1 MHSDQ
6 LGRGVFIRQ
15 CGTKAIVNFRRLGQW
30 THYLEPDYGTR
41 ANQHLMTP
49 LEALGVNQL
58 WRELAQSQAGFLGRV
73 VQVDRGECEV
83 MTDDGQIRVTSDSQ
97 RAQGDVAPV
106 TGDWI
111 TVAPGPDDSPVVEQ
125 VLERRTLVVRRDPAE
140 EARPQTLVAN
150 ADVVGVVHGL
160 DRRINP
166 AQLERFCVV
175 GWQSGAAVA
184 VILAKA
190 DLRRHPDR
198 DAAKAVALAPG
209 ATVVVTAA
217 LRGEGLDGLAALL
230 EGNRT
235 LALLG
240 PSGVGKSTLINA
252 LAGSEVQATQEVRAG
267 DARGRHTTIA
277 RRLIPLPGGG
287 SIVDTPGI
295 RAVGPWDAWEGLAAA
310 YAEIDA
316 LDHECRFAE
325 DCWHQGEPDCAVVGH
340 VDEGRLRRYL
350 ELAEELAD
358 QDLDRARRRRK

>member
-1 MHSDQ
+1 
-6 LGRGVFIRQ
+6 
-15 CGTKAIVNFRRLGQW
+15 
-30 THYLEPDYGTR
+30 
-41 ANQHLMTP
+41 MTP
-49 LEALGVNQL
+49 MEALGADQR
-58 WRELAQSQAGFLGRV
+58 WRELAQGQAGVLGRV

-83 MTDDGQIRVTSDSQ
+83 MTDDGEIRASSDSQ

-106 TGDWI
+106 TGDWV
-111 TVAPGPDDSPVVEQ
+111 TVVPGPEDSPAVEQ

-140 EARPQTLVAN
+140 HARPQPLVAN

-190 DLRRHPDR
+190 DLRRHPQR
-198 DAAKAVALAPG
+198 DADKAATLAPG
-209 ATVVVTAA
+209 ASVVVTAA
-217 LRGEGLDGLAALL
+217 LRGEGLDRFTALL

-252 LAGSEVQATQEVRAG
+252 VVGTEVQATQQVRAG
-267 DARGRHTTIA
+267 DAKGRHTTIA
-277 RRLIPLPGGG
+277 RRLIPLPAGG

-325 DCWHQGEPDCAVVGH
+325 DCWHQGEPDCAVAGN
-340 VDEGRLRRYL
+340 VDPGRLRRYL

>member
-1 MHSDQ
+1 
-6 LGRGVFIRQ
+6 
-15 CGTKAIVNFRRLGQW
+15 
-30 THYLEPDYGTR
+30 
-41 ANQHLMTP
+41 MTP
-49 LEALGVNQL
+49 LEALGVGPM
-58 WRELAQSQAGFLGRV
+58 WRELAERETGSLGRV

-83 MTDDGQIRVTSDSQ
+83 VTDNGQIRVSSDSQ
-97 RAQGDVAPV
+97 RAQGEVAPV
-106 TGDWI
+106 TGDWV
-111 TVAPGPDDSPVVEQ
+111 TVVPGPDDILTVEQ

-140 EARPQTLVAN
+140 HARPQTLVAN

-184 VILAKA
+184 IILAKS
-190 DLRRHPDR
+190 DLRRRPER
-198 DAAKAVALAPG
+198 DAEKAAVLAPG
-209 ATVVVTAA
+209 ASVVVTAA
-217 LRGEGLDGLAALL
+217 LRGEGLDQMAGLL

-252 LAGSEVQATQEVRAG
+252 LVGTEVQATQEVRTG

-277 RRLIPLPGGG
+277 RRLIPLPNGG

-316 LDHECRFAE
+316 LDQGCRFAE
-325 DCWHQGEPDCAVVGH
+325 DCWHQGQPGCAVAGN
-340 VDEGRLRRYL
+340 VDPGRLRRYL
-350 ELAEELAD
+350 ELANELAD
-358 QDLDRARRRRK
+358 QDLDLARRRN

>member
-1 MHSDQ
+1 
-6 LGRGVFIRQ
+6 
-15 CGTKAIVNFRRLGQW
+15 
-30 THYLEPDYGTR
+30 
-41 ANQHLMTP
+41 MTP
-49 LEALGVNQL
+49 MEALGADQR
-58 WRELAQSQAGFLGRV
+58 WRELAQGQAGVLGRV

-83 MTDDGQIRVTSDSQ
+83 MTDDGQIRASSDSQ

-106 TGDWI
+106 TGDWV
-111 TVAPGPDDSPVVEQ
+111 TVVPGPEDSPAVEQ

-140 EARPQTLVAN
+140 HARPQPLVAN

-190 DLRRHPDR
+190 DLRRHPQR
-198 DAAKAVALAPG
+198 DADKAAALAPG
-209 ATVVVTAA
+209 ASVVVTAA
-217 LRGEGLDGLAALL
+217 LRGEGLDCFTALL

-252 LAGSEVQATQEVRAG
+252 VVGAEVQATQQVRAG
-267 DARGRHTTIA
+267 DAKGRHTTIA
-277 RRLIPLPGGG
+277 RRLIPLPAGG

-310 YAEIDA
+310 YAEVDA

-325 DCWHQGEPDCAVVGH
+325 DCWHRGEPGCAVAGN
-340 VDEGRLRRYL
+340 VDPGRLRRYL

-358 QDLDRARRRRK
+358 QDLDRARRRR

>member
-1 MHSDQ
+1 M
-6 LGRGVFIRQ
+6 
-15 CGTKAIVNFRRLGQW
+15 GQW
-30 THYLEPDYGTR
+30 TRYLEPDYGTR
-41 ANQHLMTP
+41 ANQHPMTP
-49 LEALGVNQL
+49 LEALGVNQH

-111 TVAPGPDDSPVVEQ
+111 TVAPGPDDDIPVVEQ

-175 GWQSGAAVA
+175 GWQSGATVA

-190 DLRRHPDR
+190 DLRRNPDR
-198 DAAKAVALAPG
+198 DAAKAAALAPG
-209 ATVVVTAA
+209 ATVVLTAA
-217 LRGEGLDGLAALL
+217 LRGEGLDRLAALL

-252 LAGSEVQATQEVRAG
+252 LFGSEVQATQEVRAG

-277 RRLIPLPGGG
+277 RRLIPLADGG

-316 LDHECRFAE
+316 LDDDCRFAE
-325 DCWHQGEPDCAVVGH
+325 DCWHRGEPGCAVVGN
-340 VDEGRLRRYL
+340 VDSGRLRRYL
-350 ELAEELAD
+350 ELAGELAD
-358 QDLDRARRRRK
+358 QDLDRARRKRK

>member
-1 MHSDQ
+1 
-6 LGRGVFIRQ
+6 
-15 CGTKAIVNFRRLGQW
+15 
-30 THYLEPDYGTR
+30 
-41 ANQHLMTP
+41 MTP
-49 LEALGVNQL
+49 LEALGADQR
-58 WRELAQSQAGFLGRV
+58 WRELAQSHSGRLGRV

-83 MTDDGQIRVTSDSQ
+83 MTDGGQIRVSSDSQ
-97 RAQGDVAPV
+97 RAQDDVAPV

-111 TVAPGPDDSPVVEQ
+111 TVAPGPDDIFAVEQ

-140 EARPQTLVAN
+140 QARAQTLVAN

-175 GWQSGAAVA
+175 GWQSGAEVA

-198 DAAKAVALAPG
+198 DAAKAAALAPG

-217 LRGEGLDGLAALL
+217 LRGEGLDNLNALF
-230 EGNRT
+230 EGGRT

-240 PSGVGKSTLINA
+240 PSGVGKSTLINT
-252 LAGSEVQATQEVRAG
+252 LVGTEVQATQEVRAG

-277 RRLIPLPGGG
+277 RRLIALPSGG

-316 LDHECRFAE
+316 LDQECRFAE
-325 DCWHQGEPDCAVVGH
+325 DCWHQGQPGCAVAGN

>member
-1 MHSDQ
+1 
-6 LGRGVFIRQ
+6 
-15 CGTKAIVNFRRLGQW
+15 
-30 THYLEPDYGTR
+30 
-41 ANQHLMTP
+41 MTP
-49 LEALGVNQL
+49 LEALGGDQQ
-58 WRELAQSQAGFLGRV
+58 WRELAQGLAGRLGRV

-83 MTDDGQIRVTSDSQ
+83 MTDDGQVRASSDSQ
-97 RAQGDVAPV
+97 RAQGDVAPA
-106 TGDWI
+106 TGDWV
-111 TVAPGPDDSPVVEQ
+111 TVVPGPDDSPAVER
-125 VLERRTLVVRRDPAE
+125 VLERRTLVERRDPAE
-140 EARPQTLVAN
+140 QARPQTLVAN

-175 GWQSGAAVA
+175 GWQSGASVA

-190 DLRRHPDR
+190 DLRRHPQR
-198 DAAKAVALAPG
+198 DADKAAGLAPG
-209 ATVVVTAA
+209 ATVVLTAA
-217 LRGEGLDGLAALL
+217 LRGEGLDSLAALL

-267 DARGRHTTIA
+267 DAKGRHTTIA

-287 SIVDTPGI
+287 SVVDTPGI

-316 LDHECRFAE
+316 LDSQCRFAE
-325 DCWHQGEPDCAVVGH
+325 DCWHQGEPDCAVAGN
-340 VDEGRLRRYL
+340 VDPGRLRRYF

-358 QDLDRARRRRK
+358 QDLDLARRWRK

>member
-1 MHSDQ
+1 
-6 LGRGVFIRQ
+6 
-15 CGTKAIVNFRRLGQW
+15 
-30 THYLEPDYGTR
+30 
-41 ANQHLMTP
+41 MTP
-49 LEALGVNQL
+49 LEALGVDQH
-58 WRELAQSQAGFLGRV
+58 WRELAQRQAGRLGRV

-83 MTDDGQIRVTSDSQ
+83 MTDEGQIRVTSDSQ

-111 TVAPGPDDSPVVEQ
+111 TVVPGPDDSLVVEQ
-125 VLERRTLVVRRDPAE
+125 VLERRTRVVRRDPAE

-175 GWQSGAAVA
+175 GWQSGAAMA

-190 DLRRHPDR
+190 DLRRNPER
-198 DAAKAVALAPG
+198 DAEKAAALAPG
-209 ATVVVTAA
+209 TKVLVTAA
-217 LRGEGLDGLAALL
+217 LQGEGLDRLAALL

-252 LAGSEVQATQEVRAG
+252 LVGTEVQATQQVRAG
-267 DARGRHTTIA
+267 DGRGRHTTIA
-277 RRLIPLPGGG
+277 RRLIALPSGG

-325 DCWHQGEPDCAVVGH
+325 DCWHEDQPGCAVAGN
-340 VDEGRLRRYL
+340 VDPDRLRRYL

-358 QDLDRARRRRK
+358 QDLDRARRRRR

>member
-1 MHSDQ
+1 
-6 LGRGVFIRQ
+6 
-15 CGTKAIVNFRRLGQW
+15 
-30 THYLEPDYGTR
+30 
-41 ANQHLMTP
+41 MTP
-49 LEALGVNQL
+49 LEALGADQQ
-58 WRELAQSQAGFLGRV
+58 WRELAQSQGGRLGRV

-83 MTDDGQIRVTSDSQ
+83 MTDEGQIRVSSDSQ

-111 TVAPGPDDSPVVEQ
+111 TVVPDLDDIPTVEQ

-140 EARPQTLVAN
+140 HARAQTLVAN
-150 ADVVGVVHGL
+150 VDVVGVVHGL

-175 GWQSGAAVA
+175 AWQSGASVA
-184 VILAKA
+184 IILAKA
-190 DLRRHPDR
+190 DLRRRPER
-198 DAAKAVALAPG
+198 DAEKAAALAPG

-217 LRGEGLDGLAALL
+217 LRGEGLDQMTALL

-252 LAGSEVQATQEVRAG
+252 LVGSEVQTTQEVRAG

-277 RRLIPLPGGG
+277 RRLIALPNGG

-316 LDHECRFAE
+316 LDQECRFAE
-325 DCWHQGEPDCAVVGH
+325 DCWHQGQPGCAVAGN
-340 VDEGRLRRYL
+340 VDPGRLRRYL
-350 ELAEELAD
+350 ELANELAD
-358 QDLDRARRRRK
+358 QDLDLARRRHE

>member
-1 MHSDQ
+1 
-6 LGRGVFIRQ
+6 
-15 CGTKAIVNFRRLGQW
+15 
-30 THYLEPDYGTR
+30 
-41 ANQHLMTP
+41 MTP
-49 LEALGVNQL
+49 LEALGADQR
-58 WRELAQSQAGFLGRV
+58 WRELAQGQTGRLGRV

-83 MTDDGQIRVTSDSQ
+83 MTDDGQIRVSSDSQ

-106 TGDWI
+106 TGDWV
-111 TVAPGPDDSPVVEQ
+111 TVAPGPDDSPAVEQ

-140 EARPQTLVAN
+140 QARVQTLVAN

-175 GWQSGAAVA
+175 GWQSGASVA

-190 DLRRHPDR
+190 DLRRNPER
-198 DAAKAVALAPG
+198 DAEKAAALAPG
-209 ATVVVTAA
+209 AAVVATAA
-217 LRGEGLDGLAALL
+217 LRGEGLDRLAALL

-252 LAGSEVQATQEVRAG
+252 LAGAEIQATKEVRAG

-325 DCWHQGEPDCAVVGH
+325 DCWHQGQPGCAVAGN
-340 VDEGRLRRYL
+340 VDPGRLRRYL

>member
-1 MHSDQ
+1 
-6 LGRGVFIRQ
+6 
-15 CGTKAIVNFRRLGQW
+15 
-30 THYLEPDYGTR
+30 
-41 ANQHLMTP
+41 MTP
-49 LEALGVNQL
+49 LEALGAEQR
-58 WRELAQSQAGFLGRV
+58 WRELARGHVGTLGRV

-83 MTDDGQIRVTSDSQ
+83 TTDEGQIRVSSDSQ
-97 RAQGDVAPV
+97 RAQDLVAPV
-106 TGDWI
+106 TGDWV
-111 TVAPGPDDSPVVEQ
+111 TVIGDLNGNPLLEQ
-125 VLERRTLVVRRDPAE
+125 VLERQTLVVRRDPAE
-140 EARPQTLVAN
+140 HAQPQALVAN

-175 GWQSGAAVA
+175 AWQSGAEVA

-190 DLRRHPDR
+190 DLRRRPER
-198 DAAKAVALAPG
+198 DAEKAAALAPG
-209 ATVVVTAA
+209 AKVIVTAA
-217 LRGEGLDGLAALL
+217 LQGRGLHHVVALL

-252 LAGSEVQATQEVRAG
+252 LAGTEVQATQEVRAG
-267 DARGRHTTIA
+267 DAKGRHTTIA
-277 RRLIPLPGGG
+277 RRLIPLPDGG

-316 LDHECRFAE
+316 LDHRCRFAE
-325 DCWHQGEPDCAVVGH
+325 DCWHQGQPGCAVAGN

-358 QDLDRARRRRK
+358 QDLDLARRRK

>member
-1 MHSDQ
+1 
-6 LGRGVFIRQ
+6 
-15 CGTKAIVNFRRLGQW
+15 
-30 THYLEPDYGTR
+30 
-41 ANQHLMTP
+41 MTP
-49 LEALGVNQL
+49 LEALGADQR
-58 WRELAQSQAGFLGRV
+58 WRELAQILGGRLGRV

-83 MTDDGQIRVTSDSQ
+83 MTDDGQIRVSSDSQ
-97 RAQGDVAPV
+97 RAQDDVAPV
-106 TGDWI
+106 TGDWV
-111 TVAPGPDDSPVVEQ
+111 TVAPGPDYSPAVEQ

-140 EARPQTLVAN
+140 HARAQTLVAN

-175 GWQSGAAVA
+175 GWQSGAAMA

-198 DAAKAVALAPG
+198 DAAKAAALAPG

-217 LRGEGLDGLAALL
+217 LRGEGLDRLAALL
-230 EGNRT
+230 EPNRT

-252 LAGSEVQATQEVRAG
+252 LVGTEVQATQEVRAG

-277 RRLIPLPGGG
+277 RRLIALPSGG

-310 YAEIDA
+310 YAEVDA

-325 DCWHQGEPDCAVVGH
+325 DCWHQGQPGCAVAGN
-340 VDEGRLRRYL
+340 VDAGRLRRYL

>member
-1 MHSDQ
+1 
-6 LGRGVFIRQ
+6 
-15 CGTKAIVNFRRLGQW
+15 
-30 THYLEPDYGTR
+30 
-41 ANQHLMTP
+41 MTP
-49 LEALGVNQL
+49 LEALGANQR
-58 WRELAQSQAGFLGRV
+58 WRELAQHQAGALGRV

-97 RAQGDVAPV
+97 RAQDDVAPV

-111 TVAPGPDDSPVVEQ
+111 TVAPDPDDSPAVEQ

-140 EARPQTLVAN
+140 HARAQTLVAN
-150 ADVVGVVHGL
+150 ADVVGVVCGL

-175 GWQSGAAVA
+175 AWQSGAAVA

-190 DLRRHPDR
+190 DLRRHPER
-198 DAAKAVALAPG
+198 DADKAAALAPG

-217 LRGEGLDGLAALL
+217 LRGEGLDEVAALL
-230 EGNRT
+230 EENRT

-252 LAGSEVQATQEVRAG
+252 LVGTEVQATQEVRGG
-267 DARGRHTTIA
+267 DAKGRHTTIA
-277 RRLIPLPGGG
+277 RRLVPVPHGG

-295 RAVGPWDAWEGLAAA
+295 RAVGPWDAWDGLAAA

-325 DCWHQGEPDCAVVGH
+325 NCWHQGEPDCAVAGN
-340 VDEGRLRRYL
+340 VDPGRLRRYL

-358 QDLDRARRRRK
+358 QDLDRARRRS

>member
-1 MHSDQ
+1 
-6 LGRGVFIRQ
+6 
-15 CGTKAIVNFRRLGQW
+15 
-30 THYLEPDYGTR
+30 
-41 ANQHLMTP
+41 MTP
-49 LEALGVNQL
+49 LEALGADQR
-58 WRELAQSQAGFLGRV
+58 WRELAQSQEGRLGRV

-83 MTDDGQIRVTSDSQ
+83 MTDEGQIRVSSDSQ
-97 RAQGDVAPV
+97 RAQDDVAPV

-111 TVAPGPDDSPVVEQ
+111 TVVPDPDDIPTVEQ

-140 EARPQTLVAN
+140 RARPQTLVAN

-175 GWQSGAAVA
+175 GWQSGAAMA

-190 DLRRHPDR
+190 DLRRHPER
-198 DAAKAVALAPG
+198 DAEKAAALAPG

-217 LRGEGLDGLAALL
+217 LRGKGLDGLSALL
-230 EGNRT
+230 ESNRT

-252 LAGSEVQATQEVRAG
+252 LAGTEVQATQEVRTG
-267 DARGRHTTIA
+267 DAKGRHTTIA

-316 LDHECRFAE
+316 LDQDCRFAE
-325 DCWHQGEPDCAVVGH
+325 DCWHQGEPDCAVADN
-340 VDEGRLRRYL
+340 VDAGRLRRYL

-358 QDLDRARRRRK
+358 QDLDRARRWGK

>member
-1 MHSDQ
+1 
-6 LGRGVFIRQ
+6 
-15 CGTKAIVNFRRLGQW
+15 
-30 THYLEPDYGTR
+30 
-41 ANQHLMTP
+41 MTP
-49 LEALGVNQL
+49 LEALGADQR
-58 WRELAQSQAGFLGRV
+58 WRELAQRQEGRLGRV

-83 MTDDGQIRVTSDSQ
+83 MTDEGQIRVSSDSQ
-97 RAQGDVAPV
+97 RAQDDVAPV

-111 TVAPGPDDSPVVEQ
+111 TVVPDPDDIPTVEQ

-140 EARPQTLVAN
+140 HAQPQTLVAN

-184 VILAKA
+184 VVLAKA
-190 DLRRHPDR
+190 DLRRHPER
-198 DAAKAVALAPG
+198 DAEKAAVLAPG

-217 LRGEGLDGLAALL
+217 LRGEGLHNLTALL
-230 EGNRT
+230 EGGRT

-252 LAGSEVQATQEVRAG
+252 LVGAEVQATKEVRAG

-277 RRLIPLPGGG
+277 RRLIALPGGG

-325 DCWHQGEPDCAVVGH
+325 DCWHQGQPGCAVAGN

-358 QDLDRARRRRK
+358 QDLDRARRRRQ

>member
-1 MHSDQ
+1 
-6 LGRGVFIRQ
+6 
-15 CGTKAIVNFRRLGQW
+15 
-30 THYLEPDYGTR
+30 
-41 ANQHLMTP
+41 MTP
-49 LEALGVNQL
+49 LEALGADQH
-58 WRELAQSQAGFLGRV
+58 WRELAQGQTGRLGRV

-83 MTDDGQIRVTSDSQ
+83 MTDDGQIRVSSDSQ

-106 TGDWI
+106 TGDWV
-111 TVAPGPDDSPVVEQ
+111 TVVPGPDDSPAVEQ
-125 VLERRTLVVRRDPAE
+125 VLGRRTLVVRRDPAE
-140 EARPQTLVAN
+140 QARVQTLVAN

-175 GWQSGAAVA
+175 GWQSGASVA

-190 DLRRHPDR
+190 DLRRNPER
-198 DAAKAVALAPG
+198 DAEKAAALAPG
-209 ATVVVTAA
+209 AAVVATAA
-217 LRGEGLDGLAALL
+217 LRGEGLDRLAALL

-252 LAGSEVQATQEVRAG
+252 LAGAEIQATKEVRAG
-267 DARGRHTTIA
+267 DAKGRHTTIA

-325 DCWHQGEPDCAVVGH
+325 DCWHQGQPGCAVAGN
-340 VDEGRLRRYL
+340 VDPGRLRRYL

-358 QDLDRARRRRK
+358 QDFDRARRRRK

>member
-1 MHSDQ
+1 
-6 LGRGVFIRQ
+6 
-15 CGTKAIVNFRRLGQW
+15 
-30 THYLEPDYGTR
+30 
-41 ANQHLMTP
+41 MTP
-49 LEALGVNQL
+49 MEALGADQR
-58 WRELAQSQAGFLGRV
+58 WRELAQDQAGVLGRV

-83 MTDDGQIRVTSDSQ
+83 MTDDGQIRASSDSQ

-106 TGDWI
+106 TGDWV
-111 TVAPGPDDSPVVEQ
+111 TVVPGPEDSPAVEQ

-140 EARPQTLVAN
+140 HARPQPLVAN

-190 DLRRHPDR
+190 DLRRHPQR
-198 DAAKAVALAPG
+198 DADKAAALAPG
-209 ATVVVTAA
+209 ASVVVTAA
-217 LRGEGLDGLAALL
+217 LRGEGLDRFTALL

-240 PSGVGKSTLINA
+240 PSGVGKSTLINTVVGA
-252 LAGSEVQATQEVRAG
+252 EVQATQQVRAG
-267 DARGRHTTIA
+267 DAKGRHTTIA
-277 RRLIPLPGGG
+277 RRLIPLPAGG

-295 RAVGPWDAWEGLAAA
+295 RAVGPWEAWEGLAAA

-325 DCWHQGEPDCAVVGH
+325 DCWHQGEPDCAVAGNV
-340 VDEGRLRRYL
+340 EPGRLQRYL
-350 ELAEELAD
+350 ELAEELAN
-358 QDLDRARRRRK
+358 QDLDRARRRRN

>member
-1 MHSDQ
+1 
-6 LGRGVFIRQ
+6 
-15 CGTKAIVNFRRLGQW
+15 
-30 THYLEPDYGTR
+30 
-41 ANQHLMTP
+41 MTP
-49 LEALGVNQL
+49 LEALGADEQ
-58 WRELAQSQAGFLGRV
+58 WRDAVKGLAGRLGRV

-83 MTDDGQIRVTSDSQ
+83 MTDDGPIRASSDSQ

-106 TGDWI
+106 TGDWV
-111 TVAPGPDDSPVVEQ
+111 TVVPGPEDSPAVER

-140 EARPQTLVAN
+140 QARPQPLVAN
-150 ADVVGVVHGL
+150 ADVVGVVYGL

-166 AQLERFCVV
+166 AQIERFCVV
-175 GWQSGAAVA
+175 AWQSGATVA

-190 DLRRHPDR
+190 DLRRHPER
-198 DAAKAVALAPG
+198 DAQKAAVVAPR
-209 ATVVVTAA
+209 ATVVTTAA
-217 LRGEGLDGLAALL
+217 LRGEGLDDVTALL

-252 LAGSEVQATQEVRAG
+252 LMGTEVQATQEVRAG

-316 LDHECRFAE
+316 LDDDCRFAE
-325 DCWHQGEPDCAVVGH
+325 DCWHRGEPGCAVVGN
-340 VDEGRLRRYL
+340 VDPGRLRRYL

-358 QDLDRARRRRK
+358 QDLDRARRWRR

>member
-1 MHSDQ
+1 
-6 LGRGVFIRQ
+6 
-15 CGTKAIVNFRRLGQW
+15 
-30 THYLEPDYGTR
+30 
-41 ANQHLMTP
+41 MTP
-49 LEALGVNQL
+49 MEALGADQR
-58 WRELAQSQAGFLGRV
+58 WRELAQGQAGVLGRV

-83 MTDDGQIRVTSDSQ
+83 MTDDGPLRASSDSQ

-106 TGDWI
+106 TGDWV
-111 TVAPGPDDSPVVEQ
+111 TVVPGPEDSPAVEQ

-140 EARPQTLVAN
+140 HARPQPLVAN

-190 DLRRHPDR
+190 DLRRHPQR
-198 DAAKAVALAPG
+198 DADKAAALAPG
-209 ATVVVTAA
+209 ASVVVTAA
-217 LRGEGLDGLAALL
+217 LRGEGLDCFTALL

-240 PSGVGKSTLINA
+240 PSGVGKSTLINTVVGA
-252 LAGSEVQATQEVRAG
+252 EVQATQQVRAG
-267 DARGRHTTIA
+267 DAKGRHTTIA
-277 RRLIPLPGGG
+277 RRLIPLPAGG

-310 YAEIDA
+310 YAEVDA

-325 DCWHQGEPDCAVVGH
+325 DCWHRGEPGCAVAGN
-340 VDEGRLRRYL
+340 VDPGRLRRYL

-358 QDLDRARRRRK
+358 QDLDRARRRR

>member
-1 MHSDQ
+1 
-6 LGRGVFIRQ
+6 
-15 CGTKAIVNFRRLGQW
+15 
-30 THYLEPDYGTR
+30 
-41 ANQHLMTP
+41 MTP
-49 LEALGVNQL
+49 LEALGADQR
-58 WRELAQSQAGFLGRV
+58 WRELAQSQAGMLGRV

-83 MTDDGQIRVTSDSQ
+83 VTDDGQIRVSSDSQ

-106 TGDWI
+106 TGDWV
-111 TVAPGPDDSPVVEQ
+111 TVVPGPDDSPAVEQ
-125 VLERRTLVVRRDPAE
+125 VLDRRTLVVRRDPAE
-140 EARPQTLVAN
+140 QARPQTLVAN

-166 AQLERFCVV
+166 AQMERFCVV
-175 GWQSGAAVA
+175 GWQSGASVA

-198 DAAKAVALAPG
+198 DGEKAAAVAPG
-209 ATVVVTAA
+209 AKVVLTAA
-217 LRGEGLDGLAALL
+217 LRGEGLDRVSDLL
-230 EGNRT
+230 VGNRT

-252 LAGSEVQATQEVRAG
+252 LVGSEVQHTQEVRAG

-325 DCWHQGEPDCAVVGH
+325 DCWHQGEPDCAVAGN
-340 VDEGRLRRYL
+340 VDPGRLRRYL

-358 QDLDRARRRRK
+358 QDFDRARRRRK

>member
-1 MHSDQ
+1 MSACRPTPAFFGSNGPRD
-6 LGRGVFIRQ
+6 
-15 CGTKAIVNFRRLGQW
+15 
-30 THYLEPDYGTR
+30 P
-41 ANQHLMTP
+41 MTP
-49 LEALGVNQL
+49 LEALGADQR
-58 WRELAQSQAGFLGRV
+58 WRELAQSQGGRLGRV

-83 MTDDGQIRVTSDSQ
+83 MTDEGQIRVSSDSQ

-106 TGDWI
+106 TGDWV
-111 TVAPGPDDSPVVEQ
+111 TVVPDPDDVLTVEQ

-140 EARPQTLVAN
+140 HARAQMLVTN

-190 DLRRHPDR
+190 DLRRHPER
-198 DAAKAVALAPG
+198 DAKKAAVVAPG

-217 LRGEGLDGLAALL
+217 LKGEGLDDLTALL
-230 EGNRT
+230 EGGRT
-235 LALLG
+235 LAMLG

-252 LAGSEVQATQEVRAG
+252 LVGDEVQATQEVRAG

-277 RRLIPLPGGG
+277 RRLIALPGGG

-316 LDHECRFAE
+316 LDQDCRFAE
-325 DCWHQGEPDCAVVGH
+325 DCWHQGEPDCAVASN
-340 VDEGRLRRYL
+340 VDPGRLRRYL

-358 QDLDRARRRRK
+358 QDLERARRRRK

>member
-1 MHSDQ
+1 M
-6 LGRGVFIRQ
+6 
-15 CGTKAIVNFRRLGQW
+15 
-30 THYLEPDYGTR
+30 
-41 ANQHLMTP
+41 MP
-49 LEALGVNQL
+49 LEALGADDR
-58 WRELAQSQAGFLGRV
+58 WRDAVRGLAGRLGRV

-83 MTDDGQIRVTSDSQ
+83 MTDDGPIRASSDSQ

-106 TGDWI
+106 TGDWV
-111 TVAPGPDDSPVVEQ
+111 TVVPGPEDSPAVEQ

-140 EARPQTLVAN
+140 QARPQPLVAN
-150 ADVVGVVHGL
+150 ADVVGVVYGL

-175 GWQSGAAVA
+175 AWQSGATVA

-190 DLRRHPDR
+190 DLRRHPER
-198 DAAKAVALAPG
+198 DAQKAAAVAPG
-209 ATVVVTAA
+209 AAVITTAA
-217 LRGEGLDGLAALL
+217 LRGVGLDEVTALL
-230 EGNRT
+230 EDNRT

-252 LAGSEVQATQEVRAG
+252 LAGTEVQATQEVRAG

-287 SIVDTPGI
+287 SVVDTPGI

-316 LDHECRFAE
+316 LDDDCRFAE
-325 DCWHQGEPDCAVVGH
+325 DCWHRGEPGCAVVGN
-340 VDEGRLRRYL
+340 VDSGRLRRYL
-350 ELAEELAD
+350 DLAEELAD
-358 QDLDRARRRRK
+358 QDLDRARRWRK

>member
-1 MHSDQ
+1 
-6 LGRGVFIRQ
+6 
-15 CGTKAIVNFRRLGQW
+15 
-30 THYLEPDYGTR
+30 
-41 ANQHLMTP
+41 MTP
-49 LEALGVNQL
+49 MEALGADQR
-58 WRELAQSQAGFLGRV
+58 WRELAQGQAGVLGRV

-83 MTDDGQIRVTSDSQ
+83 MTDEGPIRASSDSQ

-106 TGDWI
+106 TGDWV
-111 TVAPGPDDSPVVEQ
+111 TVVPGPEDSPAVEQ

-140 EARPQTLVAN
+140 HAQPQPLVAN

-190 DLRRHPDR
+190 DLRRHPQR
-198 DAAKAVALAPG
+198 DADKATTLAPG
-209 ATVVVTAA
+209 ASVVVTAA
-217 LRGEGLDGLAALL
+217 LRGEGLDRFTALL

-252 LAGSEVQATQEVRAG
+252 VVGAEVQATQQVRAG
-267 DARGRHTTIA
+267 DAKGRHTTIA
-277 RRLIPLPGGG
+277 RRLIPLPAGG

-325 DCWHQGEPDCAVVGH
+325 DCWHQGEPDCAVAGN
-340 VDEGRLRRYL
+340 VDPGRLRRYL

-358 QDLDRARRRRK
+358 QDLDRARRRR

>member
-1 MHSDQ
+1 MTPLNALGADQKWRQMAQHLEGQ
-6 LGRGVFIRQ
+6 LGRV
-15 CGTKAIVNFRRLGQW
+15 L
-30 THYLEPDYGTR
+30 
-41 ANQHLMTP
+41 
-49 LEALGVNQL
+49 
-58 WRELAQSQAGFLGRV
+58 
-73 VQVDRGECEV
+73 QVDRGECEV
-83 MTDDGQIRVTSDSQ
+83 MTDKGLIRVTSDSQ

-111 TVAPGPDDSPVVEQ
+111 TVVPDLDDFPKVEQ

-140 EARPQTLVAN
+140 HAMPQALVAN

-166 AQLERFCVV
+166 AQMERFCVV
-175 GWQSGAAVA
+175 GWQSGAEVA

-190 DLRRHPDR
+190 DLRRHPER
-198 DAAKAVALAPG
+198 DAEKAAALAPG
-209 ATVVVTAA
+209 ATVMVTAA
-217 LRGEGLDGLAALL
+217 LRGEGLDSLTSLL
-230 EGNRT
+230 EEGRT

-252 LAGSEVQATQEVRAG
+252 LVGAEVQATQEVRAG

-277 RRLIPLPGGG
+277 RRLIALPSGG

-325 DCWHQGEPDCAVVGH
+325 DCWHQGQPGCAVAGN
-340 VDEGRLRRYL
+340 VDPGRLRRYL
-350 ELAEELAD
+350 DLAEELAD
-358 QDLDRARRRRK
+358 QDLDLARRQRR

>member
-1 MHSDQ
+1 
-6 LGRGVFIRQ
+6 
-15 CGTKAIVNFRRLGQW
+15 
-30 THYLEPDYGTR
+30 
-41 ANQHLMTP
+41 MTP
-49 LEALGVNQL
+49 MEALGADQR
-58 WRELAQSQAGFLGRV
+58 WRELAQGQAGVLGRV

-83 MTDDGQIRVTSDSQ
+83 MTDEGPIRASSDSQ

-106 TGDWI
+106 TGDWV
-111 TVAPGPDDSPVVEQ
+111 TVVPGPEDSPAVEQ

-140 EARPQTLVAN
+140 HAQPQPLVAN

-190 DLRRHPDR
+190 DLRRHPQR
-198 DAAKAVALAPG
+198 DADKAATLAPG
-209 ATVVVTAA
+209 ASVVVTAA
-217 LRGEGLDGLAALL
+217 LRGEGLDRFTALL

-252 LAGSEVQATQEVRAG
+252 VVGTEVQATQQVRAG
-267 DARGRHTTIA
+267 DAKGRHTTIA
-277 RRLIPLPGGG
+277 RRLIPLPAGG

-325 DCWHQGEPDCAVVGH
+325 DCWHQGEPDCAVAGN
-340 VDEGRLRRYL
+340 VDPGRLRRYL

-358 QDLDRARRRRK
+358 QDLDRARRRRQ

>member
-1 MHSDQ
+1 
-6 LGRGVFIRQ
+6 
-15 CGTKAIVNFRRLGQW
+15 
-30 THYLEPDYGTR
+30 
-41 ANQHLMTP
+41 MTP
-49 LEALGVNQL
+49 LEALGADEQ
-58 WRELAQSQAGFLGRV
+58 WRDAVRGLAGRLGRV

-83 MTDDGQIRVTSDSQ
+83 VTDAGPIRASSDSQ

-106 TGDWI
+106 TGDWV
-111 TVAPGPDDSPVVEQ
+111 TVVPGPEDSPAVER

-140 EARPQTLVAN
+140 QARPQPLVAN
-150 ADVVGVVHGL
+150 ADVVGVVYGL

-166 AQLERFCVV
+166 AQIERFCVV
-175 GWQSGAAVA
+175 AWQSGATVA

-190 DLRRHPDR
+190 DLRRHPER
-198 DAAKAVALAPG
+198 DAQKAAAVAPG
-209 ATVVVTAA
+209 AAVVTTAA
-217 LRGEGLDGLAALL
+217 LQGEGLDEVTALL

-252 LAGSEVQATQEVRAG
+252 LVGAEVQATQEVRAG

-316 LDHECRFAE
+316 LDDECRFAE
-325 DCWHQGEPDCAVVGH
+325 DCWHRGEPGCAVAGN
-340 VDEGRLRRYL
+340 VDAGRLRRYL

-358 QDLDRARRRRK
+358 QDLDRARRWRR

>member
-1 MHSDQ
+1 
-6 LGRGVFIRQ
+6 
-15 CGTKAIVNFRRLGQW
+15 
-30 THYLEPDYGTR
+30 
-41 ANQHLMTP
+41 MTP
-49 LEALGVNQL
+49 MEALGADQR
-58 WRELAQSQAGFLGRV
+58 WRELAQGQAGVLGRV

-83 MTDDGQIRVTSDSQ
+83 MTDEGPIRASSDSQ

-106 TGDWI
+106 TGDWV
-111 TVAPGPDDSPVVEQ
+111 TVVPGPEDSPAVEQ

-140 EARPQTLVAN
+140 HAQPQPLVAN

-190 DLRRHPDR
+190 DLRRHPQR
-198 DAAKAVALAPG
+198 DADKAATLAPG
-209 ATVVVTAA
+209 ASVVVTAA
-217 LRGEGLDGLAALL
+217 LRGEGLDRFTALL

-252 LAGSEVQATQEVRAG
+252 VVGTEVQATQQVRAG
-267 DARGRHTTIA
+267 DAKGRHTTIA
-277 RRLIPLPGGG
+277 RRLIPLPAGG

-325 DCWHQGEPDCAVVGH
+325 DCWHQGEPDCAVAGN
-340 VDEGRLRRYL
+340 VDPGRLRRYL

>member
-1 MHSDQ
+1 
-6 LGRGVFIRQ
+6 
-15 CGTKAIVNFRRLGQW
+15 
-30 THYLEPDYGTR
+30 
-41 ANQHLMTP
+41 MTP
-49 LEALGVNQL
+49 LDALGADQR
-58 WRELAQSQAGFLGRV
+58 WRELAQSQTGRLGRV

-83 MTDDGQIRVTSDSQ
+83 MTDEGQIRVTSDSQ

-106 TGDWI
+106 TGDWV
-111 TVAPGPDDSPVVEQ
+111 TVVPGPDDSLVVEQ

-190 DLRRHPDR
+190 DLRRNPDR
-198 DAAKAVALAPG
+198 DAAKAAALAPG

-217 LRGEGLDGLAALL
+217 LRGEGLDSFSALL

-252 LAGSEVQATQEVRAG
+252 LFGTEVQDTQEVRAG

-277 RRLIPLPGGG
+277 RRLIPLTDGG

-325 DCWHQGEPDCAVVGH
+325 DCWHQGQPGCAVAGN
-340 VDEGRLRRYL
+340 VDAGRLRRYL

-358 QDLDRARRRRK
+358 QDLDRARRRRQ

>member
-1 MHSDQ
+1 
-6 LGRGVFIRQ
+6 
-15 CGTKAIVNFRRLGQW
+15 
-30 THYLEPDYGTR
+30 
-41 ANQHLMTP
+41 MTP
-49 LEALGVNQL
+49 LEAFGADQR
-58 WRELAQSQAGFLGRV
+58 WRELAQHQQGRLGRV

-83 MTDDGQIRVTSDSQ
+83 MTDDGQIRVSSDSQ

-111 TVAPGPDDSPVVEQ
+111 TVVFDPDDALVVGK

-140 EARPQTLVAN
+140 HARAQSLVAN

-166 AQLERFCVV
+166 AQLERFSVV

-190 DLRRHPDR
+190 DLRRHPGR
-198 DAAKAVALAPG
+198 DAEKAAALAPG
-209 ATVVVTAA
+209 ATVVITAA
-217 LRGEGLDGLAALL
+217 LAGEGLDRVAALV

-252 LAGSEVQATQEVRAG
+252 LAGAEVQATRQVRAG
-267 DARGRHTTIA
+267 DAKGRHTTVA
-277 RRLIPLPGGG
+277 RRLVPLPSGG

-316 LDHECRFAE
+316 LDQDCRFAE
-325 DCWHQGEPDCAVVGH
+325 DCWHQDQPGCAVAGN

-358 QDLDRARRRRK
+358 QDLDRARRRR

>member
-1 MHSDQ
+1 
-6 LGRGVFIRQ
+6 
-15 CGTKAIVNFRRLGQW
+15 
-30 THYLEPDYGTR
+30 
-41 ANQHLMTP
+41 MT
-49 LEALGVNQL
+49 
-58 WRELAQSQAGFLGRV
+58 
-73 VQVDRGECEV
+73 
-83 MTDDGQIRVTSDSQ
+83 
-97 RAQGDVAPV
+97 
-106 TGDWI
+106 
-111 TVAPGPDDSPVVEQ
+111 SPTVEQ

-140 EARPQTLVAN
+140 HARPQTLVAN

-175 GWQSGAAVA
+175 GWQSGAVVA
-184 VILAKA
+184 VILAKS
-190 DLRRHPDR
+190 DLRRHPER
-198 DAAKAVALAPG
+198 DADKAALVAPG
-209 ATVVVTAA
+209 ATIVVTAA
-217 LRGEGLDGLAALL
+217 LKGEGLDDLAALL

-252 LAGSEVQATQEVRAG
+252 LAGTEVQATQEVRAG

-277 RRLIPLPGGG
+277 RRLIPLPNGG

-316 LDHECRFAE
+316 LDQDCRFAE
-325 DCWHQGEPDCAVVGH
+325 DCWHQGQPGCAVAGN

-358 QDLDRARRRRK
+358 QDLDRARRRR